1 MDRDANHTVA
11 VIGAGAMGR
20 GIIQL
25 FAQSGRTVKFFDA
38 SEAAVAGAHAF
49 VSDMLH
55 SKVDKGRMSQ
65 PDVDQAIANLVP
77 CEALGDIADCNIVV
91 EAVLEDL
98 EVKQSLFAQLE
109 GVVSSSAILASN
121 TSSLLVTEIAAHCQ
135 HPERVAGLHFFNPVP
150 AMRLVEI
157 ISAVRTADATVE
169 KLRTLIDTTT
179 HRAVLAQDQ
188 PGFLVNHAGR
198 GLYTEGLRILEE
210 QAASHDDIDRL
221 MREAAGFRMGPFEL
235 LDLTGLDVSSKV
247 MQSIYDQFQQE
258 PRFRPSSLIP
268 PRVAAGLF
276 GRKTN
281 EGWYQYG
288 PDAQALGGQD
298 KRSLPSLTANNRIWI
313 DPTADRYNE
322 LIELVVQ
329 AGATVEQTA
338 DNATLLLLQPW
349 GIDVSQACADLKLD
363 ARLCVALDPLPTL
376 NQRRTLMLSPITS
389 IQARDDALAL
399 LSNGDAPVTVIN
411 DSPGFVVQ
419 RIVATIVNIGT
430 NIAQRGIA
438 SPDDIDDAVRIGLG
452 YPHGPLSLGDSIGP
466 KKVMAILEGLQRVT
480 GDPRYRP
487 SQWLRRRALLG
498 ESLLTP
504 ETSRH

>member
-1 MDRDANHTVA
+1 MKHDAKQIVA

-25 FAQSGRTVKFFDA
+25 FAQSGHTVKFFDT
-38 SEAAVAGAHAF
+38 SEAAVTAAHAF
-49 VSDMLH
+49 VSDMLR

-65 PDVDQAIANLVP
+65 SEVDQAIANLVP
-77 CEALGDIADCNIVV
+77 CAALGDIADCNVVV

-109 GVVSSSAILASN
+109 KVVSSSAILASN
-121 TSSLLVTEIAAHCQ
+121 TSSLLVTDIAASCE

-150 AMRLVEI
+150 AMRVVEI
-157 ISAVRTADATVE
+157 ISAVRTAAATVE
-169 KLRTLIDTTT
+169 RLRTLIDTTT

-210 QAASHDDIDRL
+210 QVASHDQIDTL

-276 GRKTN
+276 GRKTH

-288 PDAQALGGQD
+288 PDGKATGDQKKERL
-298 KRSLPSLTANNRIWI
+298 LPLTANSRVWI
-313 DPTADRYNE
+313 DPAAEHYDD
-322 LIELVVQ
+322 LIERVTQ
-329 AGATVEQTA
+329 AGAAVAQTA
-338 DNATLLLLQPW
+338 DNATLLLIQPW
-349 GIDVSQACADLKLD
+349 GIDVSQACADLALD
-363 ARLCVALDPLPTL
+363 ARLCVALDPLPAL
-376 NQRRTLMLSPITS
+376 DQHRTLMLSPITG
-389 IQARDDALAL
+389 IQVKNDALAL
-399 LSNGDAPVTVIN
+399 LSDGGAPVTVIN

-419 RIVATIVNIGT
+419 RILATIVNIGT

-452 YPHGPLSLGDSIGP
+452 YPQGPLALGDSIGP
-466 KKVMAILEGLQRVT
+466 EKVMAILEGMQRVT

-504 ETSRH
+504 EASRH

>member
-1 MDRDANHTVA
+1 MEHDAKQIVA

-25 FAQSGRTVKFFDA
+25 FAQSGHTVKFFDT
-38 SEAAVAGAHAF
+38 SEAAVTAAHAF
-49 VSDMLH
+49 VSDMLQ

-65 PDVDQAIANLVP
+65 SEVDQAITNLVP
-77 CEALGDIADCNIVV
+77 CAALGDIADCNVVV

-109 GVVSSSAILASN
+109 KVVSSSAILASN
-121 TSSLLVTEIAAHCQ
+121 TSSLLVTDIAASCE

-150 AMRLVEI
+150 AMRVVEI

-169 KLRTLIDTTT
+169 QLRTLIDTTT

-210 QAASHDDIDRL
+210 QVASHDQIDTL

-276 GRKTN
+276 GRKTH

-288 PDAQALGGQD
+288 PDAQAPGDQENG
-298 KRSLPSLTANNRIWI
+298 SFPPLTENSRVWI
-313 DPTADRYNE
+313 DPTVDRYDD
-322 LIELVVQ
+322 LIEKVTQ
-329 AGATVEQTA
+329 AGAAVAQTA
-338 DNATLLLLQPW
+338 DNASLLLIQPW
-349 GIDVSQACADLKLD
+349 GIDVSQACADLGLD
-363 ARLCVALDPLPTL
+363 ARLCVALDPLPAL
-376 NQRRTLMLSPITS
+376 DQHRTLMLSPITG
-389 IQARDDALAL
+389 IQAKNDALAL
-399 LSNGDAPVTVIN
+399 LSDGGAPVTVIN

-419 RIVATIVNIGT
+419 RILATIVNIGT

-452 YPHGPLSLGDSIGP
+452 YPQGPLALGDSIGP
-466 KKVMAILEGLQRVT
+466 EKVMAILEGMQRVT

-504 ETSRH
+504 ETSRY

>member
-1 MDRDANHTVA
+1 MKHDAKQIVA

-25 FAQSGRTVKFFDA
+25 FAQSGHTVKFFDT
-38 SEAAVAGAHAF
+38 SEAAVTAAHAF
-49 VSDMLH
+49 VSDMLR

-65 PDVDQAIANLVP
+65 SEVDQAIANLVP
-77 CEALGDIADCNIVV
+77 CAALGDITDCNVVV

-109 GVVSSSAILASN
+109 KVVSSSAILASN
-121 TSSLLVTEIAAHCQ
+121 TSSLLVTDIAASCE

-150 AMRLVEI
+150 AMRVVEI

-169 KLRTLIDTTT
+169 QLRALIDTTT

-210 QAASHDDIDRL
+210 QVASHDQIDTL

-276 GRKTN
+276 GRKTH

-288 PDAQALGGQD
+288 PDAQAPGDQEKG
-298 KRSLPSLTANNRIWI
+298 SFPPLTENSRVWI
-313 DPTADRYNE
+313 DPTVDRYDD
-322 LIELVVQ
+322 LIEKVTQ
-329 AGATVEQTA
+329 AGAAVAQTA
-338 DNATLLLLQPW
+338 DNATLLLIQPW
-349 GIDVSQACADLKLD
+349 GIDVSQACADLALD
-363 ARLCVALDPLPTL
+363 ARLCVALDPLPAL
-376 NQRRTLMLSPITS
+376 DQHRTLMLSPITG
-389 IQARDDALAL
+389 IQAKNDALAL
-399 LSNGDAPVTVIN
+399 LSDGGAPVTVIN

-419 RIVATIVNIGT
+419 RILATIVNIGT

-452 YPHGPLSLGDSIGP
+452 YPQGPLALGDSIGP
-466 KKVMAILEGLQRVT
+466 EKVMAILEGMQRVT

-504 ETSRH
+504 ETSRY

>member
-1 MDRDANHTVA
+1 MEHDAKQIVA

-25 FAQSGRTVKFFDA
+25 FAQSGHTVKFFDT
-38 SEAAVAGAHAF
+38 SEAAVTAAHAF
-49 VSDMLH
+49 VSDMLR

-65 PDVDQAIANLVP
+65 SEVDQAIANLVP
-77 CEALGDIADCNIVV
+77 CAALGDIADCNVVV

-109 GVVSSSAILASN
+109 KVVSSSAILASN
-121 TSSLLVTEIAAHCQ
+121 TSSLLVTDIAASCE

-150 AMRLVEI
+150 AMRVVEI

-169 KLRTLIDTTT
+169 QLRALIDTTT

-210 QAASHDDIDRL
+210 QVASHDQIDTL

-276 GRKTN
+276 GRKTH

-288 PDAQALGGQD
+288 PDAQAPGDQEKG
-298 KRSLPSLTANNRIWI
+298 SFPPLTENSRVWI
-313 DPTADRYNE
+313 DPTVDRYDD
-322 LIELVVQ
+322 LIEKVTQ
-329 AGATVEQTA
+329 ARAAVAQTA
-338 DNATLLLLQPW
+338 DNATLLLIQPW
-349 GIDVSQACADLKLD
+349 GIDVSQACADLGLD
-363 ARLCVALDPLPTL
+363 ARLCVALDPLPAL
-376 NQRRTLMLSPITS
+376 DQHRTLMLSPITG
-389 IQARDDALAL
+389 IQAKNDALAL
-399 LSNGDAPVTVIN
+399 LSDGGAPVTVIN

-419 RIVATIVNIGT
+419 RILATIVNIGT

-452 YPHGPLSLGDSIGP
+452 YPQGPLALGDSIGP
-466 KKVMAILEGLQRVT
+466 EKVMAILEGMQRVT

-504 ETSRH
+504 ETSRY

>member
-1 MDRDANHTVA
+1 MKHDAKQIVA

-25 FAQSGRTVKFFDA
+25 FAQSGHTVKFFDT
-38 SEAAVAGAHAF
+38 SEAAVTAAHAF
-49 VSDMLH
+49 VSDMLR

-65 PDVDQAIANLVP
+65 SEVDQAIANLVP
-77 CEALGDIADCNIVV
+77 CAALGDIADCNVVV

-109 GVVSSSAILASN
+109 KVVSSSAILASN
-121 TSSLLVTEIAAHCQ
+121 TSSLLVTDIAANCE

-150 AMRLVEI
+150 AMRVVEI
-157 ISAVRTADATVE
+157 ISAVRTAAATLE
-169 KLRTLIDTTT
+169 QLRTLIDTTT

-210 QAASHDDIDRL
+210 QVASHDQIDTL

-288 PDAQALGGQD
+288 PDAQTPGDQ
-298 KRSLPSLTANNRIWI
+298 KKERLPPLTANSRVWI
-313 DPTADRYNE
+313 DPTADHYDE
-322 LIELVVQ
+322 LIERVTQ
-329 AGATVEQTA
+329 AGAAVAQTA
-338 DNATLLLLQPW
+338 DNATLLLIQPW
-349 GIDVSQACADLKLD
+349 GIDVSQACADLALD
-363 ARLCVALDPLPTL
+363 ARLCVALDPLPAL
-376 NQRRTLMLSPITS
+376 DQHRTLMLSPITG
-389 IQARDDALAL
+389 IQA
-399 LSNGDAPVTVIN
+399 
-411 DSPGFVVQ
+411 
-419 RIVATIVNIGT
+419 
-430 NIAQRGIA
+430 
-438 SPDDIDDAVRIGLG
+438 
-452 YPHGPLSLGDSIGP
+452 
-466 KKVMAILEGLQRVT
+466 KE
-480 GDPRYRP
+480 
-487 SQWLRRRALLG
+487 RRAGFTLRWWRAG
-498 ESLLTP
+498 H
-504 ETSRH
+504 RDQR

>member
-1 MDRDANHTVA
+1 
-11 VIGAGAMGR
+11 MGR

-25 FAQSGRTVKFFDA
+25 FAQSGHTVKFFDT
-38 SEAAVAGAHAF
+38 SEAAVTAAHAF
-49 VSDMLH
+49 VSDMLQ

-65 PDVDQAIANLVP
+65 SEVDQAITNLVP
-77 CEALGDIADCNIVV
+77 CAALGDIADCNVVV

-109 GVVSSSAILASN
+109 KVVSSSAILASN
-121 TSSLLVTEIAAHCQ
+121 TSSLLVTDIAANCE

-150 AMRLVEI
+150 AMRVVEI
-157 ISAVRTADATVE
+157 ISAVRTAAATVE
-169 KLRTLIDTTT
+169 QLRTLIDTTT

-210 QAASHDDIDRL
+210 QVASHDQIDTL

-276 GRKTN
+276 GRKTH

-288 PDAQALGGQD
+288 PDAQAPGDQEKG
-298 KRSLPSLTANNRIWI
+298 SFPPLTENSRVWI
-313 DPTADRYNE
+313 DPTVDRYDD
-322 LIELVVQ
+322 LIEKVTQ
-329 AGATVEQTA
+329 AGAAVAQTA
-338 DNATLLLLQPW
+338 DNASLLLIQPW
-349 GIDVSQACADLKLD
+349 GIDVSQACADLGLD
-363 ARLCVALDPLPTL
+363 ARLCVALDPLPAL
-376 NQRRTLMLSPITS
+376 DQHRTLMLSPITG
-389 IQARDDALAL
+389 IQAKNDALAL
-399 LSNGDAPVTVIN
+399 LSDGGAPVTVIN

-419 RIVATIVNIGT
+419 RILATIVNIGT

-452 YPHGPLSLGDSIGP
+452 YPQGPLALGDSIGP
-466 KKVMAILEGLQRVT
+466 EKVMAILEGMQRVT

-504 ETSRH
+504 ETSRY

>member
-1 MDRDANHTVA
+1 MEHDAKQIVA

-25 FAQSGRTVKFFDA
+25 FAQSGHTVKFFDT
-38 SEAAVAGAHAF
+38 SEAAVTAAHAF
-49 VSDMLH
+49 VSDMLR

-65 PDVDQAIANLVP
+65 SEVDQAIANLVP
-77 CEALGDIADCNIVV
+77 CAALGDIADCNVVV

-109 GVVSSSAILASN
+109 KVVSSSAILASN
-121 TSSLLVTEIAAHCQ
+121 TSSLLVTDIAANCE

-150 AMRLVEI
+150 AMRVVEI
-157 ISAVRTADATVE
+157 ISAVRTAAATVE
-169 KLRTLIDTTT
+169 RLRALIDTTT

-210 QAASHDDIDRL
+210 QVASHNQIDTL

-276 GRKTN
+276 GRKTH

-288 PDAQALGGQD
+288 PDAQAPGDQEKG
-298 KRSLPSLTANNRIWI
+298 SFPPLTENSRVWI
-313 DPTADRYNE
+313 DPTVDRYDD
-322 LIELVVQ
+322 LIEKVTQ
-329 AGATVEQTA
+329 AGAAEAQTA
-338 DNATLLLLQPW
+338 DNATLLLIQPW
-349 GIDVSQACADLKLD
+349 GIDVSQACADLALD
-363 ARLCVALDPLPTL
+363 ARLCVALDPLPAL
-376 NQRRTLMLSPITS
+376 DQHRTLMLSPITG
-389 IQARDDALAL
+389 IQAKNDALAL
-399 LSNGDAPVTVIN
+399 LSDGGAPVTVIN

-419 RIVATIVNIGT
+419 RILATIVNIGT

-452 YPHGPLSLGDSIGP
+452 YPQGPLALGDSIGP
-466 KKVMAILEGLQRVT
+466 EKVMAILEGMQRVT

-504 ETSRH
+504 ETSRY

>member
-1 MDRDANHTVA
+1 MKHDAKQIVA

-25 FAQSGRTVKFFDA
+25 FAQSGHTVKFFDT
-38 SEAAVAGAHAF
+38 SEAAVTAAHAF
-49 VSDMLH
+49 VSDMLR

-65 PDVDQAIANLVP
+65 SEVDQAIANLVP
-77 CEALGDIADCNIVV
+77 CAALGDIADCNVVV

-109 GVVSSSAILASN
+109 KVVSSSAILASN
-121 TSSLLVTEIAAHCQ
+121 TSSLLVTDIAASCE

-150 AMRLVEI
+150 AMRVVEI

-169 KLRTLIDTTT
+169 QLRALIDTTT

-210 QAASHDDIDRL
+210 QVASHDQIDTL

-276 GRKTN
+276 GRKTH

-288 PDAQALGGQD
+288 PDAQAPGDQENG
-298 KRSLPSLTANNRIWI
+298 SFPPLTENSRVWI
-313 DPTADRYNE
+313 DPTVDRYDD
-322 LIELVVQ
+322 LIERVTQ
-329 AGATVEQTA
+329 AGAAVAQTA
-338 DNATLLLLQPW
+338 DNATLLLIQPW
-349 GIDVSQACADLKLD
+349 GIDVSQACADLGLD
-363 ARLCVALDPLPTL
+363 ARLCVALDPLPAL
-376 NQRRTLMLSPITS
+376 DQHRTLMLSPITG
-389 IQARDDALAL
+389 IQAKNDALAL
-399 LSNGDAPVTVIN
+399 LSDGGAPVTVIN

-419 RIVATIVNIGT
+419 RILATIVNIGT

-438 SPDDIDDAVRIGLG
+438 SPEDIDDAVRIGLG
-452 YPHGPLSLGDSIGP
+452 YPQGPLALGDSIGP
-466 KKVMAILEGLQRVT
+466 EKVMAILEGMQRVT

-504 ETSRH
+504 ETSRY

>member
-1 MDRDANHTVA
+1 MKHDAKQIVA

-25 FAQSGRTVKFFDA
+25 FAQSGHTVKFFDT
-38 SEAAVAGAHAF
+38 SEAAVTAAHAF
-49 VSDMLH
+49 VSDMLR

-65 PDVDQAIANLVP
+65 SEVDQAIANLVP
-77 CEALGDIADCNIVV
+77 CAALGDIADCNVVV

-109 GVVSSSAILASN
+109 KVVSSSAILASN
-121 TSSLLVTEIAAHCQ
+121 TSSLLVTDIAASCE

-150 AMRLVEI
+150 AMRVVEI

-169 KLRTLIDTTT
+169 QLRALIDTTT

-210 QAASHDDIDRL
+210 QVASHDQIDTL

-276 GRKTN
+276 GRKTH

-288 PDAQALGGQD
+288 PDAQAPGDQKKG
-298 KRSLPSLTANNRIWI
+298 SFPPLTENSRVWI
-313 DPTADRYNE
+313 DPTVDRYDD
-322 LIELVVQ
+322 LIEKVTQ
-329 AGATVEQTA
+329 AGAPVAQTA
-338 DNATLLLLQPW
+338 DNASLLLIQPW
-349 GIDVSQACADLKLD
+349 GIDVSQACADLGLD
-363 ARLCVALDPLPTL
+363 ARLCVALDPLPAL
-376 NQRRTLMLSPITS
+376 DQHRTLMLSPITG
-389 IQARDDALAL
+389 IQAKNDALAL
-399 LSNGDAPVTVIN
+399 LSDGGAPVTVIN

-419 RIVATIVNIGT
+419 RILATIVNIGT

-452 YPHGPLSLGDSIGP
+452 YPQGPLALGDSIGP
-466 KKVMAILEGLQRVT
+466 EKVMAILEGMQRVT

-504 ETSRH
+504 ETSRY

>member
-1 MDRDANHTVA
+1 MKHDAKQIVA

-25 FAQSGRTVKFFDA
+25 FAQSGHTVKFFDT
-38 SEAAVAGAHAF
+38 SEAAVTAAHAF
-49 VSDMLH
+49 VSDMLR

-65 PDVDQAIANLVP
+65 SEVDQAIANLVP
-77 CEALGDIADCNIVV
+77 CAALGDIADCNVVV

-109 GVVSSSAILASN
+109 KVVSSSAILASN
-121 TSSLLVTEIAAHCQ
+121 TSSLLVTDIAASCE

-150 AMRLVEI
+150 AMRVVEI

-169 KLRTLIDTTT
+169 QLRALIDTTT

-210 QAASHDDIDRL
+210 QVASHDQIDTL

-276 GRKTN
+276 GRKTH

-288 PDAQALGGQD
+288 PDAQAPGDQEKG
-298 KRSLPSLTANNRIWI
+298 SFPPLTENSRVWI
-313 DPTADRYNE
+313 DPTVDRYDD
-322 LIELVVQ
+322 LIEKVTQ
-329 AGATVEQTA
+329 AGAPVAQTA
-338 DNATLLLLQPW
+338 DNASLLLIQPW
-349 GIDVSQACADLKLD
+349 GIDVSQACADLGLD
-363 ARLCVALDPLPTL
+363 ARLCVALDPLPAL
-376 NQRRTLMLSPITS
+376 DQHRTLMLSPITG
-389 IQARDDALAL
+389 IQAKNDALAL
-399 LSNGDAPVTVIN
+399 LSDGGAPVTVIN

-419 RIVATIVNIGT
+419 RILATIVNIGT

-452 YPHGPLSLGDSIGP
+452 YPQGPLALGDSIGP
-466 KKVMAILEGLQRVT
+466 EKVMAILEGMQRVT

-504 ETSRH
+504 ETSRY